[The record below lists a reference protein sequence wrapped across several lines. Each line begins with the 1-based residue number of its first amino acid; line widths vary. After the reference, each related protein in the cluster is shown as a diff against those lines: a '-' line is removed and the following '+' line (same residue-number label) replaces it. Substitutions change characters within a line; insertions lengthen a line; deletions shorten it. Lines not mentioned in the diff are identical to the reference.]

1 MFKEQEDENEF
12 RNFTSIFI
20 SFWFILKMNLLTLKK
35 INHLPPN
42 ERILF

>member
-1 MFKEQEDENEF
+1 MFKEQEDENEL

-20 SFWFILKMNLLTLKK
+20 SFWFILKTSLLTLKK
-35 INHLPPN
+35 INHLPPD

>member
-1 MFKEQEDENEF
+1 MFKERAEGNEF
-12 RNFTSIFI
+12 IKFTSIFI
-20 SFWFILKMNLLTLKK
+20 SFWFILKMSLLTLKK